1 MGTQVQVDKV
11 LDVKGLLC
19 PLPVIK
25 LSKAIKE
32 IEVGQVVQMLAT
44 DPGSRPDMD
53 AWAKNTGHELIDSD
67 VDSDVFRFWVRR
79 TK

>member
-1 MGTQVQVDKV
+1 MGNITADKV

-32 IEVGQVVQMLAT
+32 IDVGQVVEMQAT
-44 DPGSRPDMD
+44 DPGAQPDMD
-53 AWAKNTGHELIDSD
+53 AWAKNTGHELIESQ
-67 VDSDVFRFWVRR
+67 VDGDVFLFWVRR